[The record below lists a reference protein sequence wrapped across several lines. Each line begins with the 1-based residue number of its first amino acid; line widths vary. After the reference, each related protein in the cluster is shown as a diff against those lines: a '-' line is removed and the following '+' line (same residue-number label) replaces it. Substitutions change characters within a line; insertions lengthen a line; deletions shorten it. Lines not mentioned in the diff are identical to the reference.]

1 MFFFL
6 WCFFIIIWI
15 AIIWIIIIAL
25 ISSLCQP
32 RHCIFTKNVK
42 FIDKDQFR
50 EKDNK
55 NEITLTVKD
64 KDGSCGKAIIRANKI
79 NLNVNRA

>member
-25 ISSLCQP
+25 ISLLCQP
-32 RHCIFTKNVK
+32 RHCIFGRKVIG
-42 FIDKDQFR
+42 IDEIQSR

-55 NEITLTVKD
+55 KRITLVVKGD
-64 KDGSCGKAIIRANKI
+64 SGSGRTIINANKI
-79 NLNVNRA
+79 NLTVKRT

>member
-25 ISSLCQP
+25 ISLLCQP
-32 RHCIFTKNVK
+32 RLCIFDRNIKD
-42 FIDKDQFR
+42 IDKIQLG

-55 NEITLTVKD
+55 KRITLVVKGD
-64 KDGSCGKAIIRANKI
+64 SGSGRTIINANKI
-79 NLNVNRA
+79 NLNVKRT